1 MRLVQKIVYLCNQ
14 YENLNK
20 YATFHLLHN
29 FGFNHRLSVCGVIE
43 VLFYFLC
50 PNVHENLYRD
60 PDWYYS

>member
-29 FGFNHRLSVCGVIE
+29 FGFNHRQTISVWSNRSFI
-43 VLFYFLC
+43 LFFMPKC
-50 PNVHENLYRD
+50 P
-60 PDWYYS
+60 